1 MREAE
6 VGPAQEAMTACGHE
20 HASGPPRWHGES
32 ASVTGRNRCNAKDW
46 PRAIKR
52 HGLLGDDVGKR
63 LIVDVPPC
71 TIRLEPNRPGLG
83 VKRSEFVVDTRAN
96 NLGGQINRG
105 REVVGASMR
114 RIIRVVD

>member
-1 MREAE
+1 M
-6 VGPAQEAMTACGHE
+6 PK
-20 HASGPPRWHGES
+20 
-32 ASVTGRNRCNAKDW
+32 TGLVPLRDMDGW
-46 PRAIKR
+46 
-52 HGLLGDDVGKR
+52 GDDRGKR

-71 TIRLEPNRPGLG
+71 TIRLEPDRSGLG